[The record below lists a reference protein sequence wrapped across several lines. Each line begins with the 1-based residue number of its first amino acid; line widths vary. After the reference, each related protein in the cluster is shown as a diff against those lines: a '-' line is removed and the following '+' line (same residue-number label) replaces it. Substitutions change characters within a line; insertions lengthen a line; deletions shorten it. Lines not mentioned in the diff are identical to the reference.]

1 MRESFPPCRDRAT
14 PWITE
19 GASAEPA
26 VLVSPP
32 PPVYA
37 SAMSDDAPSF
47 VRGIFAGAIHDD
59 LLFPFPASLAERD
72 PDEARTVRRLLAD
85 LARMRDAGVIDAAR
99 FDEEET
105 VPEET
110 ILALAAGGW
119 MGLSI
124 PREYGGLGLSAAAYA
139 HVFGAISS
147 MDAALGVLLGVHCGL
162 GSKAI
167 VLFGTAEQKARYL
180 PMLARGHTLAAYA
193 LTEPETG
200 SDAQNVVTQA
210 QPNDDG
216 SWTLTGRKHWIG
228 NGHRAGVIAT
238 FAQAPVERGG
248 TTVLRPTAFIIRPD
262 MPGFRVTGTVRKLG
276 IRGSTQAELVYDGL
290 RVPADHVLGTVGKGF
305 GVAVKVLN
313 GGRMTLAAGCTAG
326 TKSLLAQMVEFAEHR
341 VQFGRPIADFEITQ
355 RKLARTASDVY
366 AADAM
371 LGELA
376 RLAEQPDGEYA
387 LEAACCKVFASEML
401 WRAADEMVQV
411 AGGRGYVKPYPYE
424 RQLRDARINRI
435 FEGTNEILR
444 LFISL
449 NGIQGPAAQLK
460 ELGVALRRPL
470 RNLGLISGFAASRLA
485 SRLGA
490 TPTLDVELH
499 ERLAAHARH
508 FEKHVA
514 ELKDAAER
522 LIRAYRKEIVERQQE
537 LERLSDMAIE
547 LFATACVLARTQQ
560 LLLARGEDGCS
571 RELGLCDLFIV
582 EAGRRFRA
590 SRVALQSPQ
599 DEVRRRVAAGI
610 RDAGGY
616 GVVDAMLPELQSD
629 GRTVRRS
636 DGPLST
642 EPLAPGDQQ
651 RPQAASGSDRQT
663 VRPRSD

>member
-1 MRESFPPCRDRAT
+1 
-14 PWITE
+14 
-19 GASAEPA
+19 
-26 VLVSPP
+26 
-32 PPVYA
+32 
-37 SAMSDDAPSF
+37 MSDDAPSF

-59 LLFPFPASLAERD
+59 LLFPFPASLEARD
-72 PDEARTVRRLLAD
+72 PEEARTVRRLLAD
-85 LARMRDAGVIDAAR
+85 LARLRASGVIDPAR
-99 FDEEET
+99 FDD
-105 VPEET
+105 EET
-110 ILALAAGGW
+110 IPEDTIRALAEGGW

-147 MDAALGVLLGVHCGL
+147 VDASVGVLLGVHCGL

-167 VLFGTAEQKARYL
+167 VLFGSAEQKARYL
-180 PMLARGHTLAAYA
+180 PMLARGETLAAYA

-200 SDAQNVVTQA
+200 SDAQNIVTQA
-210 QPNDDG
+210 QPNADG

-248 TTVLRPTAFIIRPD
+248 KTVLRPTAFIIRPD
-262 MPGFRVTGTVRKLG
+262 MPGFRVAGTVRKLG
-276 IRGSTQAELVYDGL
+276 IRGSTQAELVYENL

-326 TKSLLAQMVEFAEHR
+326 TKSLLAQMVEFAEGR

-355 RKLARTASDVY
+355 RKIARTASDVY

-371 LGELA
+371 LGELT
-376 RLAEQPDGEYA
+376 RLAEHPDGEYA

-460 ELGVALRRPL
+460 ELGIALRRPL
-470 RNLGLISGFAASRLA
+470 RNFGLISGFAASRLA

-514 ELKDAAER
+514 EMKDAAER
-522 LIRAYRKEIVERQQE
+522 VIRAYRTEIVERQQE

-560 LLLARGEDGCS
+560 LLAERGVDDCAHELA
-571 RELGLCDLFIV
+571 LCDLFVV

-590 SRVALQSPQ
+590 SRLNLESAQ
-599 DEVRRRVAAGI
+599 DELRRGVARAVRER
-610 RDAGGY
+610 GGY
-616 GVVDAMLPELQSD
+616 GVDDSILPED
-629 GRTVRRS
+629 GKMGRRD
-636 DGPLST
+636 DGPMGTAAHPVIPSSR
-642 EPLAPGDQQ
+642 
-651 RPQAASGSDRQT
+651 RPAT
-663 VRPRSD
+663 RSSQ